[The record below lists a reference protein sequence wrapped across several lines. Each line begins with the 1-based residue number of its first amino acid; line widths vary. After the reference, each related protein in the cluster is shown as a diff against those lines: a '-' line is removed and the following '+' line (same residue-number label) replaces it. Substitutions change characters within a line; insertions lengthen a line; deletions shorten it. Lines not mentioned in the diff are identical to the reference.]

1 MYELVNW
8 FDLLMPVCMREL
20 AIFYSML
27 YLSNGLM
34 ILGLLFKKTI
44 CLACILQQH
53 GALLSLLSAQTR
65 GTHSVLEVDNS
76 SY

>member
-34 ILGLLFKKTI
+34 ILGLIFKKTI
-44 CLACILQQH
+44 VLHAFFNSMELF
-53 GALLSLLSAQTR
+53 
-65 GTHSVLEVDNS
+65 SVVSSNKRKSFLEVGMLFTD
-76 SY
+76 